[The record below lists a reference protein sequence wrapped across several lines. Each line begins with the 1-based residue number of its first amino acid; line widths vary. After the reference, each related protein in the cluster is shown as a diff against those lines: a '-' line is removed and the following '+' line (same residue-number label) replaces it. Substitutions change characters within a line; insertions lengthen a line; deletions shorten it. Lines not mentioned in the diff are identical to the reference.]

1 MRCLAT
7 VSFLGLRSNV
17 SKKNGQ
23 TYHNVDFRS
32 DGRNMT
38 MGTKCPSAFTVFEEF
53 QPIEIV
59 VDLFTWN
66 NSLIGNI
73 VDARAIPKGGK

>member
-1 MRCLAT
+1 MKA
-7 VSFLGLRSNV
+7 VSNVVFLGLRSNV
-17 SKKNGQ
+17 SLKNGK

-38 MGTKCPSAFTVFEEF
+38 MGTRCPDAFTKLPEY
-53 QPIEIV
+53 QPVQIV
-59 VDLFTWN
+59 CDLFTYN

-73 VDARAIPKGGK
+73 VDVKVLKGEN